1 MSTTLDLVHHLL
13 DINGVAELLGMTRQG
28 AYKLVERDPTFPAP
42 EAIVTAGRI
51 WSTAAVEEWML
62 VPGHRRVVNYRDGG
76 ELLRFRVVVELR
88 DAAVIIP
95 AADVV
100 ARSPLGW
107 ARTVGRFGPADR
119 LNPERFYVP
128 LQEWEARVAVDGSS
142 RNTP

>member
-1 MSTTLDLVHHLL
+1 
-13 DINGVAELLGMTRQG
+13 
-28 AYKLVERDPTFPAP
+28 
-42 EAIVTAGRI
+42 
-51 WSTAAVEEWML
+51 
-62 VPGHRRVVNYRDGG
+62 
-76 ELLRFRVVVELR
+76 
-88 DAAVIIP
+88 VIIP